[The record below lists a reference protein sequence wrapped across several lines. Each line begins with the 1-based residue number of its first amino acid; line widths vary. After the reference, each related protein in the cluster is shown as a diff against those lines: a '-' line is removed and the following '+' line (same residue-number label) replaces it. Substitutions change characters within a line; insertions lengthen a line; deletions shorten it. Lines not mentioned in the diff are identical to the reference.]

1 MSSVESSLVSSLVT
15 QRKLQDDEDSE
26 PDRANTDDEAGLMSK
41 ADRESLNGYQQQ
53 FEVFLTLEPP
63 LADDGFK
70 KYFQE
75 MLTNLGSLRQD
86 LKLKKKSLSRRTNK
100 EKDPFYQGMVELEE
114 KIKEHSHFIKCIL
127 LFHSVWFGLMVPM
140 FYFFNFLFS
149 RMQSVTILYLLTSST
164 QLILS
169 DVC

>member
-26 PDRANTDDEAGLMSK
+26 PDRANTDDEAGPMSK
-41 ADRESLNGYQQQ
+41 ADRESLTGYQQQ

-75 MLTNLGSLRQD
+75 MLTNLGSLAQD
-86 LKLKKKSLSRRTNK
+86 LRLKKKSLSRRTNK

-140 FYFFNFLFS
+140 SYFLISFLAGCS
-149 RMQSVTILYLLTSST
+149 L
-164 QLILS
+164 
-169 DVC
+169 

>member
-26 PDRANTDDEAGLMSK
+26 PDRANTDDEAGPMSK
-41 ADRESLNGYQQQ
+41 ADRESLTGYQQQ

-75 MLTNLGSLRQD
+75 MLTNLGSLAQD
-86 LKLKKKSLSRRTNK
+86 LRLKKKSLSRRTNK

-140 FYFFNFLFS
+140 SYFLVSFLAGCS
-149 RMQSVTILYLLTSST
+149 L
-164 QLILS
+164 
-169 DVC
+169 

>member
-75 MLTNLGSLRQD
+75 MLTNLGSLAQD
-86 LKLKKKSLSRRTNK
+86 LRLKKKSLSRRTNK

-140 FYFFNFLFS
+140 SYFFSFLFS
-149 RMQSVTILYLLTSST
+149 RMQSVTILYPANQFHSVHSF
-164 QLILS
+164 
-169 DVC
+169 

>member
-15 QRKLQDDEDSE
+15 HRKLQDDEDSE
-26 PDRANTDDEAGLMSK
+26 PDRANTDDEAGPMSK
-41 ADRESLNGYQQQ
+41 ADRESLTGYQQQ

-75 MLTNLGSLRQD
+75 MLTNLGSLAQD
-86 LKLKKKSLSRRTNK
+86 LRLKKKSLSRRTNK

-114 KIKEHSHFIKCIL
+114 RSRSIAISSNASCCSIQ
-127 LFHSVWFGLMVPM
+127 SGLG
-140 FYFFNFLFS
+140 
-149 RMQSVTILYLLTSST
+149 
-164 QLILS
+164 
-169 DVC
+169 